1 MAASWVR
8 PCEIYAILWG
18 NHRVKRGRGDFVK
31 ATTKRFAESLGM
43 TPETIRHYREMGIL
57 RPKVREN
64 GYYDYTVDDA
74 LTALLT
80 REMRAY
86 DMPLEFIK
94 ESYEAGNIA
103 AYNRLLEEREAAL
116 HQQLERI
123 KLELVRMQET
133 RVYASCGLRILNGVE
148 EFDGPPTW
156 AVSAGNRKE
165 GFLSDCDLAAWV
177 ERFPFTYVSATIPLE
192 DLQQK
197 RGSEPYDIQIGCGAL
212 IHYVNMFR
220 LPLAGRA
227 FYQPG
232 GHFIR
237 TCIKTRDIL
246 SVTPEDIAPL
256 HEYAQKKGYRFASC
270 TGGRLLFI
278 ENALTE
284 PSYYLLVWVLV
295 EPE

>member
-1 MAASWVR
+1 MKV
-8 PCEIYAILWG
+8 
-18 NHRVKRGRGDFVK
+18 
-31 ATTKRFAESLGM
+31 TTKKFAESVGL

-94 ESYEAGNIA
+94 DSYAAGNINE
-103 AYNRLLEEREAAL
+103 YNQMLEEREAAL
-116 HQQLERI
+116 HQSLERI
-123 KLELVRMQET
+123 KLELARMQET
-133 RVYASCGLRILNGVE
+133 RVYASCGMRILNGVE

-156 AVSAGNRKE
+156 AVSAVNRKD
-165 GFLSDCDLAAWV
+165 GFLADCELSAWV
-177 ERFPFTYVSATIPLE
+177 EHFPFTYVSATIALE
-192 DLQQK
+192 DLKSRQ
-197 RGSEPYDIQIGCGAL
+197 GDDAYDIQIGCGAL
-212 IHYVNMFR
+212 IHYVHMFD
-220 LPLAGRA
+220 LPLSGKVY
-227 FYQPG
+227 YQPG

-246 SVTPEDIAPL
+246 SLKPSDIAPL
-256 HEYAQKKGYRFASC
+256 HNYAKEKGYTFTSC

-278 ENALTE
+278 EDAAND
-284 PSYYLLVWVLV
+284 PVYYLLVWVRV
-295 EPE
+295 EQN